1 MRSGQATVK
10 NMQNSRY
17 EIRIAGTGGQ
27 GVILAGI
34 MLAEAA
40 ILSGKYVVQSQ
51 TYGAAVRGGKSVSEV
66 IISDVEVDYPHALEL
81 DILVALTQKACD
93 QNLLDLKEEGI
104 LIVDSQLVRRAIW
117 SRVANIPLQQIASDA
132 GETRAFNMAALGA
145 IASFYPEVSRDSLAK
160 IMENRLPP
168 AKVKANILAF
178 DEAIKFTQSLKDKL
192 KYTDIEEELE
202 T

>member
-1 MRSGQATVK
+1 MK

-66 IISDVEVDYPHALEL
+66 IISDVEVDYPHADEL

-93 QNLLDLKEEGI
+93 QNLPDLKEDGI
-104 LIVDSQLVRRAIW
+104 LIVDSQLVHRAIW

-132 GETRAFNMAALGA
+132 GEIRALNMAALGA
-145 IASFYPEVSRDSLAK
+145 IQSFCPEVSRDSLAK

-168 AKVKANILAF
+168 AKVKANILAL
-178 DEAIKFTQSLKDKL
+178 DEAIKFTQSIKGKL
-192 KYTDIEEELE
+192 KYKDIEEELE